1 MPEEERQQM
10 LTELNKTKVQIE
22 QDLQKFPLSMKT
34 MAIQRRKDDLERQL
48 SKIESSINV
57 FSKEIVYVQF

>member
-10 LTELNKTKVQIE
+10 LDELNKTKYQVEI
-22 QDLQKFPLSMKT
+22 DLQKFPLSMKT

-48 SKIESSINV
+48 NKIESSIAV
-57 FSKEIVYVQF
+57 FSKDIVYVQF

>member
-1 MPEEERQQM
+1 M
-10 LTELNKTKVQIE
+10 LAELNKTKAQITL
-22 QDLQKFPLSMKT
+22 DLEKFPLSMKT
-34 MAIQRRKDDLERQL
+34 MAIQRRKEDLERQL

>member
-10 LTELNKTKVQIE
+10 LDELNKTKYQVEI
-22 QDLQKFPLSMKT
+22 DLQKFPLSMKT

-48 SKIESSINV
+48 NKIESSIAV
-57 FSKEIVYVQF
+57 FSKDIVYV